1 MESTAKG
8 VVSMQDCYYWATLH
22 ISMELG
28 PRSLL
33 YLYRYFG
40 SGKAVF
46 EADPGEFRNIPLLSP
61 QVAEK
66 IIACRNSLTPEKTA
80 QELISSN
87 IKVTVL
93 GDPDYPKLLAEIPDP
108 PVVIYSR
115 GRLPGHEMPLIAIVG
130 ARRATPYG
138 RVMAKKLA
146 EDLTNLGWGVVS
158 GMARGIDTAAHEGAI
173 AGNGYTLAVLG
184 CGVDVCYPRENQKL
198 YEKIAEMGCLL
209 SEFPPG
215 THPQPKNFPIRNRI
229 ISGCS
234 LGTLVVEAGERSGAL
249 ITANFALEQGRDVFA
264 VPGSVTS
271 IRSRG
276 TNNLI
281 KQGAKL
287 VESAEDVIAEYPYLS
302 FSLPASQ
309 ECPVKRTKLPPEEAA
324 VYKYLNLEPTH
335 IDQLAELTGMPVSM
349 IGSILTMLE
358 LKGLAKRLNGDYY
371 ISADLSRR

>member
-1 MESTAKG
+1 M
-8 VVSMQDCYYWATLH
+8 
-22 ISMELG
+22 
-28 PRSLL
+28 L

-61 QVAEK
+61 RVAEK
-66 IIACRNSLTPEKTA
+66 IIACRDSLIPEKTV
-80 QELISSN
+80 QDLISNN
-87 IKVTVL
+87 IKVTGL
-93 GDPDYPKLLAEIPDP
+93 GDPDYPNLLAEIPDP

-115 GRLPGHEMPLIAIVG
+115 GRLPAHEMPLIAIVG
-130 ARRATPYG
+130 ARKATPYG

-146 EDLTNLGWGVVS
+146 EDLASLGWGVVS

-173 AGNGYTLAVLG
+173 TGNGYTLAVFG

-198 YEKIAEMGCLL
+198 YDKIAEEGCLL

-215 THPQPKNFPIRNRI
+215 TGPQPKNFPVRNRI

-234 LGTLVVEAGERSGAL
+234 LGTLVVEASERSGAL
-249 ITANFALEQGRDVFA
+249 ISASFALEQGRDVFA

-271 IRSRG
+271 ARSRG

-302 FSLPASQ
+302 FASPVPREGPA
-309 ECPVKRTKLPPEEAA
+309 KGTKLPPEEAA
-324 VYKYLNLEPTH
+324 VYKYLNLEPAH
-335 IDQLAELTGMPVSM
+335 IDQLAEVTGMPVSI

-358 LKGLAKRLNGDYY
+358 LKGLAKRLPGHYY
-371 ISADLSRR
+371 ICADLPQR